1 MTFPRFFCFALKFVC
16 GIIISLLALALF
28 VPQTFA
34 EEPASTSPAA
44 SEPPAYSAIL
54 LNNLAEMIPVTEF
67 DCHNRVYIYITW
79 YRVPGNHRV
88 TALWFNPKGE
98 QEDAHD
104 LDFEGGDEVA
114 CWLALEFLNVHTA
127 SSMMDVNPAATRFN
141 GTWRVK
147 LLLDGQPLETQ
158 GFNVKCG

>member
-1 MTFPRFFCFALKFVC
+1 MAFPGFDCSSLKNYCLIAIGFF
-16 GIIISLLALALF
+16 ALALLP
-28 VPQTFA
+28 PQAFA
-34 EEPASTSPAA
+34 EEPPAPPPASTK
-44 SEPPAYSAIL
+44 PPAYSAIL
-54 LNNLAEMIPVTEF
+54 LNNLAEMVPVTEF

-79 YRVPGNHRV
+79 YRVPGTHRV
-88 TALWFNPKGE
+88 TALWFNPQGK

-104 LDFEGGDEVA
+104 LDFEGGEEVA